1 MALRR
6 NYSRYA
12 AASNGQVY
20 LYRSVAEL
28 LSSHIERGIH
38 CAVLGDTALE
48 FLFIPRDSRNLII
61 IFHAAANPQTLTLP
75 IFVGLG
81 ITKDLDASIMV
92 VSDPALEYSIPT
104 GWFVGSEKIAL
115 QRKLKI
121 AIRHVAKACGADN
134 VIFQGASAGG
144 FAAMQY
150 SASFP
155 GSLAVAIN
163 PQTDLSSHYP
173 ERVQPYL
180 DVCWGGS
187 MPSDAAATTNLLS
200 SYSTRFDNF
209 ILYVQN
215 EQDTFHLKNHYHQ
228 WAKTFDD
235 VRGERW
241 SLLSGDWGPGHAA
254 PPPFF
259 QTAILEYALTFNG
272 KWGEFLHSEEFS

>member
-1 MALRR
+1 MVLRR

-38 CAVLGDTALE
+38 CALLDDTTLE

-92 VSDPALEYSIPT
+92 VSDPSLEYSIPT

-115 QRKLKI
+115 QRELKKVI
-121 AIRHVAKACGADN
+121 KHVIRTCSADH

-150 SASFP
+150 SASIP

-163 PQTDLSSHYP
+163 PQTDLSAHYP

-180 DVCWGGS
+180 DACWNGS
-187 MPSDAAATTNLLS
+187 MPRYSTATTNLLLP
-200 SYSTRFDNF
+200 YSTTFDNF

-215 EQDTFHLKNHYHQ
+215 AHDTFHLKNHFCQ
-228 WAKTFDD
+228 WAKTFDHL
-235 VRGERW
+235 RGERW
-241 SLLSGDWGPGHAA
+241 SLLSGDWGAGHAA

-272 KWGEFLHSEEFS
+272 KWGDFLQSEEFR

>member
-6 NYSRYA
+6 NYSRYS

-28 LSSHIERGIH
+28 LDSHVAGGIH
-38 CAVLGDTALE
+38 CALLEDTALE
-48 FLFIPRDSRNLII
+48 FLYIPRDSRNLVV

-81 ITKDLDASIMV
+81 ITKDLDASVMV
-92 VSDPALEYSIPT
+92 VSDPVLEYSIPT
-104 GWFVGSEKIAL
+104 GWFAGSAKIAL
-115 QRKLKI
+115 QRQLKMV
-121 AIRHVAKACGADN
+121 IRHVARAGGADHL
-134 VIFQGASAGG
+134 IFQGASAGG

-150 SASFP
+150 SAAFP
-155 GSLAVAIN
+155 ESLAVAIN
-163 PQTDLSSHYP
+163 PQTNLCAHYP

-180 DVCWGGS
+180 DACWGGK
-187 MPSDAAATTNLLS
+187 MPAYSAATTNLL
-200 SYSTRFDNF
+200 YAYNKAFDNF

-215 EQDTFHLKNHYHQ
+215 EQDTFHLENHFHQ
-228 WAKTFDD
+228 WAKTFEDA
-235 VRGERW
+235 RGKRW
-241 SLLSGDWGPGHAA
+241 SLLNGDWGAGHAA

-272 KWGEFLHSEEFS
+272 KWGDFLQSDEFS